1 MEFTISDIISIVSL
15 LAGGGGMGWWFTW
28 RYSRRKEKAE
38 AKSAEA
44 DAAKELQDVYQQLI
58 NDIKADRDEQ
68 KAYIQELKEDRRHLR
83 EDRDDLRKRQ
93 DELEETVRN
102 LQKDVARNGRMVECM
117 RPFLCGR
124 EGCLIR
130 VPVTISAQGEIEKP
144 SDIEPVKQSEL

>member
-93 DELEETVRN
+93 DELEEMVRN

-124 EGCLIR
+124 EGCLLR

-144 SDIEPVKQSEL
+144 SDIEPVNQSEL

>member
-1 MEFTISDIISIVSL
+1 MEFTVSDIISIVSL

-144 SDIEPVKQSEL
+144 DIEPVNQSEL

>member
-1 MEFTISDIISIVSL
+1 MEFTVSDIISIVSL

-144 SDIEPVKQSEL
+144 SDIEPVNQSEL

>member
-93 DELEETVRN
+93 DELEEMVRN

-124 EGCLIR
+124 EGCLLR
-130 VPVTISAQGEIEKP
+130 VPVTISAQGEIEKQ
-144 SDIEPVKQSEL
+144 SDIEPVNQSEL

>member
-124 EGCLIR
+124 EGCLLR